1 MKAAV
6 VHRFDKPLSIEDV
19 PIPSPG
25 AEPVLVR
32 ISGRETLCH
41 DQLNTGY
48 SINGGFAEFA
58 VGYARHVVKV
68 PTASIRSTPRR

>member
-32 ISGRETLCH
+32 IEASGLCH
-41 DQLNTGY
+41 TDIPAARGEWPVKPALPFIPGLF
-48 SINGGFAEFA
+48 SAGGLGHLA
-58 VGYARHVVKV
+58 
-68 PTASIRSTPRR
+68 IQ